1 MPELPEVES
10 VRRGVDEWTTGT
22 TITGAEV
29 IDPRI
34 LGTTSQRRIDPS
46 AIDGFVTAVNG
57 AHILGAERRGKFM
70 WLSLGEGSRPQPGP
84 ADRQN
89 TMLGETPELGI
100 LVHLGMSGQLRIHDP
115 NDELHRHTRAILR
128 LGGSDSELGG
138 RAGDGATN
146 GGAANGGGGV
156 AGVGRELRF
165 VDQRIFGHI
174 GVQPLVHGY
183 GRLVPASA
191 IHIAADPLEPAF
203 DPERVVEAL
212 AKKRTAIKAAL
223 LDQTLVS
230 GIGNIYAD
238 EALFRAGV
246 HPSAVPARTRKSRLV
261 AVLESATKVMTDA
274 LAVGGT
280 SFDALYVN
288 VNGESGYFD
297 RALLVYGRGGQECVR
312 CGTEIARI
320 TVGGRG
326 THFCP
331 ECQKPPRYR

>member
-10 VRRGVDEWTTGT
+10 VRRGVDEWTAGT

-29 IDPRI
+29 ADPRI

-46 AIDGFVTAVNG
+46 AVSGFVSAVTG

-70 WLSLGEGSRPQPGP
+70 WLSLGEGTASS
-84 ADRQN
+84 A
-89 TMLGETPELGI
+89 ELGI
-100 LVHLGMSGQLRIHDP
+100 LVHLGMSGQLRIHTP
-115 NDELHRHTRAILR
+115 GEEIHRHTRAILH
-128 LGGSDSELGG
+128 LDSE
-138 RAGDGATN
+138 
-146 GGAANGGGGV
+146 
-156 AGVGRELRF
+156 RELRF

-191 IHIAADPLEPAF
+191 VHIAVDPLEPAF
-203 DPERVVEAL
+203 DPERVVAEL

-223 LDQTLVS
+223 LDQTLIS

-246 HPSAVPARTRKSRLV
+246 HPLAVPARTRKSRLV
-261 AVLESATKVMTDA
+261 EVLESATKVMSDA

-312 CGTEIARI
+312 CGTEIVKI

-331 ECQKPPRYR
+331 NCQKPPRYR

>member
-10 VRRGVDEWTTGT
+10 VRRGVDEWTAGT

-29 IDPRI
+29 ADPRI

-46 AIDGFVTAVNG
+46 AVSGFVSAVTG

-70 WLSLGEGSRPQPGP
+70 WLSLGEGTASS
-84 ADRQN
+84 A
-89 TMLGETPELGI
+89 ELGI
-100 LVHLGMSGQLRIHDP
+100 LVHLGMSGQLRIHTP
-115 NDELHRHTRAILR
+115 GEEIHRHTRAILH
-128 LGGSDSELGG
+128 LDSE
-138 RAGDGATN
+138 
-146 GGAANGGGGV
+146 
-156 AGVGRELRF
+156 RELRF

-191 IHIAADPLEPAF
+191 VHIAADPLEPAF
-203 DPERVVEAL
+203 DPERVVTEL

-223 LDQTLVS
+223 LDQTLIS

-246 HPSAVPARTRKSRLV
+246 HPLAVPARTRKSRLV
-261 AVLESATKVMTDA
+261 EVLESATKVMSDA

-312 CGTEIARI
+312 CGTEIAKI

-331 ECQKPPRYR
+331 NCQKPPRYR

>member
-10 VRRGVDEWTTGT
+10 VRRGVDEWTAGT

-29 IDPRI
+29 ADPRI
-34 LGTTSQRRIDPS
+34 LGTTSQRRMDPS
-46 AIDGFVTAVNG
+46 AVSGFVSAVAG

-70 WLSLGEGSRPQPGP
+70 WLSLGEGTASS
-84 ADRQN
+84 A
-89 TMLGETPELGI
+89 ELGI
-100 LVHLGMSGQLRIHDP
+100 LVHLGMSGQLRIHTP
-115 NDELHRHTRAILR
+115 GEEIHRHTRAILH
-128 LGGSDSELGG
+128 LDSE
-138 RAGDGATN
+138 
-146 GGAANGGGGV
+146 
-156 AGVGRELRF
+156 RELRF

-191 IHIAADPLEPAF
+191 VHIAADPLEPAF
-203 DPERVVEAL
+203 DPERVVTEL

-223 LDQTLVS
+223 LDQTLIS

-246 HPSAVPARTRKSRLV
+246 HPLAVPARTRKSRLV
-261 AVLESATKVMTDA
+261 EVLESATKVMSDA

-312 CGTEIARI
+312 CGTEIVKI

-331 ECQKPPRYR
+331 NCQKPPRYR

>member
-10 VRRGVDEWTTGT
+10 VRRGVDEWTAGT

-29 IDPRI
+29 AEPRI

-46 AIDGFVTAVNG
+46 AVSGFVSAVTG

-70 WLSLGEGSRPQPGP
+70 WLSLGEGTASS
-84 ADRQN
+84 A
-89 TMLGETPELGI
+89 ELGI
-100 LVHLGMSGQLRIHDP
+100 LVHLGMSGQLRIHTP
-115 NDELHRHTRAILR
+115 GEEIHRHTRAILH
-128 LGGSDSELGG
+128 LDSE
-138 RAGDGATN
+138 
-146 GGAANGGGGV
+146 
-156 AGVGRELRF
+156 RELRF

-191 IHIAADPLEPAF
+191 VHIAADPLEPAF
-203 DPERVVEAL
+203 DPERVVTEL

-223 LDQTLVS
+223 LDQTLIS

-246 HPSAVPARTRKSRLV
+246 HPLAVPARTRKSRLV
-261 AVLESATKVMTDA
+261 EVLESATKVMSDA

-312 CGTEIARI
+312 CGTEIVKI

-331 ECQKPPRYR
+331 NCQKPPRYR

>member
-10 VRRGVDEWTTGT
+10 VRRGVDEWTAGT

-29 IDPRI
+29 ADPRI

-46 AIDGFVTAVNG
+46 AVSGFVSAVTG
-57 AHILGAERRGKFM
+57 AHILKAERRGKFM
-70 WLSLGEGSRPQPGP
+70 WLSLGEGTVLASEPGSGACSP
-84 ADRQN
+84 PR
-89 TMLGETPELGI
+89 PELGI
-100 LVHLGMSGQLRIHDP
+100 LVHLGMSGQLRVHSP
-115 NDELHRHTRAILR
+115 GEELHRHTRAVLH
-128 LGGSDSELGG
+128 LDSD
-138 RAGDGATN
+138 
-146 GGAANGGGGV
+146 
-156 AGVGRELRF
+156 RELRF

-191 IHIAADPLEPAF
+191 IHIAPDPLEPAF
-203 DPERVVEAL
+203 DPERVVAEL
-212 AKKRTAIKAAL
+212 KKKRTAIKAAL

-246 HPSAVPARTRKSRLV
+246 HPLAVPTRTRKSRLT
-261 AVLESATKVMTDA
+261 AVLESATKVMSDA

-312 CGTEIARI
+312 CGTEIVKI

-326 THFCP
+326 THYCP
-331 ECQKPPRYR
+331 VCQKAPRYRLR

>member
-10 VRRGVDEWTTGT
+10 VRRGVDEWTAGT

-29 IDPRI
+29 ADPRI

-46 AIDGFVTAVNG
+46 AVSGFVSAVTG
-57 AHILGAERRGKFM
+57 AHILGTERRGKFM
-70 WLSLGEGSRPQPGP
+70 WLSLGEGTASS
-84 ADRQN
+84 A
-89 TMLGETPELGI
+89 ELGI
-100 LVHLGMSGQLRIHDP
+100 LVHLGMSGQLRIHTP
-115 NDELHRHTRAILR
+115 GEEIHRHTRAILH
-128 LGGSDSELGG
+128 LDSE
-138 RAGDGATN
+138 
-146 GGAANGGGGV
+146 
-156 AGVGRELRF
+156 RELRF

-191 IHIAADPLEPAF
+191 VHIAADPLEPAF
-203 DPERVVEAL
+203 DPERVVAEL

-223 LDQTLVS
+223 LDQTLIS

-246 HPSAVPARTRKSRLV
+246 HPLAVPARTRKSRLV
-261 AVLESATKVMTDA
+261 EVLESATKVMSDA

-312 CGTEIARI
+312 CGTEIVKI

-331 ECQKPPRYR
+331 NCQKPPRYR

>member
-10 VRRGVDEWTTGT
+10 VRRGVDEWTAGT

-29 IDPRI
+29 ADPRI

-46 AIDGFVTAVNG
+46 AVSGFVSAVTG

-70 WLSLGEGSRPQPGP
+70 WLSLGEGTASS
-84 ADRQN
+84 A
-89 TMLGETPELGI
+89 ELGI
-100 LVHLGMSGQLRIHDP
+100 LVHLGMSGQLRIHTP
-115 NDELHRHTRAILR
+115 GEEIHRHTRAILH
-128 LGGSDSELGG
+128 LDSE
-138 RAGDGATN
+138 
-146 GGAANGGGGV
+146 
-156 AGVGRELRF
+156 RELRF

-191 IHIAADPLEPAF
+191 VHIAADPLEPAF
-203 DPERVVEAL
+203 DPERVVAEL

-223 LDQTLVS
+223 LDQTLIS

-246 HPSAVPARTRKSRLV
+246 HPFAVPARTRKSRLV
-261 AVLESATKVMTDA
+261 EVLESATKVMSDA

-312 CGTEIARI
+312 CGTEIVKI

-331 ECQKPPRYR
+331 NCQKPPRYR

>member
-10 VRRGVDEWTTGT
+10 VRRGVDEWTAGT

-29 IDPRI
+29 ADPRI

-46 AIDGFVTAVNG
+46 AVSGFVSAVTG
-57 AHILGAERRGKFM
+57 AHILRAERRGKFM
-70 WLSLGEGSRPQPGP
+70 WLSLGEGTDLSSPASAGQPLP
-84 ADRQN
+84 R
-89 TMLGETPELGI
+89 PELGI
-100 LVHLGMSGQLRIHDP
+100 LVHLGMSGQLRIHSP
-115 NDELHRHTRAILR
+115 GEEIHRHTRAILH
-128 LGGSDSELGG
+128 LDSD
-138 RAGDGATN
+138 
-146 GGAANGGGGV
+146 
-156 AGVGRELRF
+156 RELRF
-165 VDQRIFGHI
+165 VDQRIFGHL

-191 IHIAADPLEPAF
+191 VHIAADPLEPAF
-203 DPERVVEAL
+203 DPEAVVGEL

-238 EALFRAGV
+238 EALFRARV
-246 HPSAVPARTRKSRLV
+246 HPLSVPARTRKSRLV
-261 AVLESATKVMTDA
+261 AVLESATKVMSDA

-312 CGTEIARI
+312 CGTEIVKI

-326 THFCP
+326 THYCP
-331 ECQKPPRYR
+331 VCQKAPRYRLR

>member
-10 VRRGVDEWTTGT
+10 VRRGVDEWTAGT

-29 IDPRI
+29 ADPRI
-34 LGTTSQRRIDPS
+34 LGTTSQRRIDSS
-46 AIDGFVTAVNG
+46 AVSGFVSAVTG

-70 WLSLGEGSRPQPGP
+70 WLSLGEGTASS
-84 ADRQN
+84 A
-89 TMLGETPELGI
+89 ELGI
-100 LVHLGMSGQLRIHDP
+100 LVHLGMSGQLRIHTP
-115 NDELHRHTRAILR
+115 GEEIHRHTRAILH
-128 LGGSDSELGG
+128 LDSE
-138 RAGDGATN
+138 
-146 GGAANGGGGV
+146 
-156 AGVGRELRF
+156 RELRF

-191 IHIAADPLEPAF
+191 VHIAADPLEPAF
-203 DPERVVEAL
+203 DPERVVTEL

-223 LDQTLVS
+223 LDQTLIS

-246 HPSAVPARTRKSRLV
+246 HPLAVPARTRKSRLV
-261 AVLESATKVMTDA
+261 EVLESATKVMSDA

-312 CGTEIARI
+312 CGTEIVKL

-326 THFCP
+326 THYCP
-331 ECQKPPRYR
+331 VCQKAPRYR

>member
-10 VRRGVDEWTTGT
+10 VRRGVDEWTAGT

-29 IDPRI
+29 ADPRI

-46 AIDGFVTAVNG
+46 AVSGFVSAVTG
-57 AHILGAERRGKFM
+57 AHIRGAERRGKFM
-70 WLSLGEGSRPQPGP
+70 WLSLGEGTASS
-84 ADRQN
+84 A
-89 TMLGETPELGI
+89 ELGI
-100 LVHLGMSGQLRIHDP
+100 LVHLGMSGQLRIHTP
-115 NDELHRHTRAILR
+115 GEEIHRHTRAILH
-128 LGGSDSELGG
+128 LDSE
-138 RAGDGATN
+138 
-146 GGAANGGGGV
+146 
-156 AGVGRELRF
+156 RELRF

-191 IHIAADPLEPAF
+191 VHIAADPLEPAF
-203 DPERVVEAL
+203 DPERVVTEL

-246 HPSAVPARTRKSRLV
+246 HPLAVPARTRKSRLV
-261 AVLESATKVMTDA
+261 EVLESATKVMSDA

-312 CGTEIARI
+312 CATEIVKI

-331 ECQKPPRYR
+331 NCQKPPRYR

>member
-10 VRRGVDEWTTGT
+10 VRRGVDEWTAGT

-29 IDPRI
+29 ADPRI

-46 AIDGFVTAVNG
+46 AVSGFVSAVTG

-70 WLSLGEGSRPQPGP
+70 WLSLGEGTASS
-84 ADRQN
+84 A
-89 TMLGETPELGI
+89 ELGI
-100 LVHLGMSGQLRIHDP
+100 LVHLGMSGQLRIHTP
-115 NDELHRHTRAILR
+115 GEEIHRHTRAILH
-128 LGGSDSELGG
+128 LDSE
-138 RAGDGATN
+138 
-146 GGAANGGGGV
+146 
-156 AGVGRELRF
+156 RELRF

-191 IHIAADPLEPAF
+191 VHIAADPLEPAF
-203 DPERVVEAL
+203 APERVVADL

-223 LDQTLVS
+223 LDQTLIS

-246 HPSAVPARTRKSRLV
+246 HPLAVPARTRKSRLV
-261 AVLESATKVMTDA
+261 EVLESATKVMSDA

-312 CGTEIARI
+312 CGTEIVKI

-331 ECQKPPRYR
+331 NCQKPPRYR

>member
-10 VRRGVDEWTTGT
+10 VRRGVDEWTAGT

-29 IDPRI
+29 ADPRI

-46 AIDGFVTAVNG
+46 AVSGFVSAVTG

-70 WLSLGEGSRPQPGP
+70 WLSLGEGTASS
-84 ADRQN
+84 A
-89 TMLGETPELGI
+89 ELGI
-100 LVHLGMSGQLRIHDP
+100 LVHLGMSGQLRIHTP
-115 NDELHRHTRAILR
+115 GEEIHRHTRAILH
-128 LGGSDSELGG
+128 LDSE
-138 RAGDGATN
+138 
-146 GGAANGGGGV
+146 
-156 AGVGRELRF
+156 RELRF

-191 IHIAADPLEPAF
+191 VHIAADPLEPAF
-203 DPERVVEAL
+203 DPERVVTEL

-246 HPSAVPARTRKSRLV
+246 HPLAVPARTRKSRLV
-261 AVLESATKVMTDA
+261 EVLESATKVMSDA

-312 CGTEIARI
+312 CGTEIVKI

-331 ECQKPPRYR
+331 NCQKPPRYR

>member
-10 VRRGVDEWTTGT
+10 VRRGVDEWTAGT

-29 IDPRI
+29 ADPRI
-34 LGTTSQRRIDPS
+34 LGTTSQRHIDPS
-46 AIDGFVTAVNG
+46 AVSGFVSAVTG

-70 WLSLGEGSRPQPGP
+70 WLSLGEGTVSS
-84 ADRQN
+84 A
-89 TMLGETPELGI
+89 ELGI
-100 LVHLGMSGQLRIHDP
+100 LVHLGMSGQLRIHTP
-115 NDELHRHTRAILR
+115 GEEIHRHTRAILH
-128 LGGSDSELGG
+128 LDSE
-138 RAGDGATN
+138 
-146 GGAANGGGGV
+146 
-156 AGVGRELRF
+156 RELRF

-191 IHIAADPLEPAF
+191 VHIAADPLEPAF
-203 DPERVVEAL
+203 DPERVVTEL

-223 LDQTLVS
+223 LDQTLIS

-246 HPSAVPARTRKSRLV
+246 HPLAVPARTRKSRLV
-261 AVLESATKVMTDA
+261 EVLESATKVMSDA

-288 VNGESGYFD
+288 DNGESGYFD

-312 CGTEIARI
+312 CGTEIVKI

-331 ECQKPPRYR
+331 NCQKPPRYR

>member
-10 VRRGVDEWTTGT
+10 VRRGVDEWTAGT

-29 IDPRI
+29 ADPRI

-46 AIDGFVTAVNG
+46 AVSGFVSAVTG

-70 WLSLGEGSRPQPGP
+70 WLSLGEGTASS
-84 ADRQN
+84 A
-89 TMLGETPELGI
+89 ELGI
-100 LVHLGMSGQLRIHDP
+100 LVHLGMSGQLRIHTP
-115 NDELHRHTRAILR
+115 GEEIHRHTRAILH
-128 LGGSDSELGG
+128 LDSE
-138 RAGDGATN
+138 
-146 GGAANGGGGV
+146 
-156 AGVGRELRF
+156 RELRF

-191 IHIAADPLEPAF
+191 VHIAADPLEPAF
-203 DPERVVEAL
+203 DPERVVTEL

-223 LDQTLVS
+223 LDQTLIS
-230 GIGNIYAD
+230 WIGNIYAD

-246 HPSAVPARTRKSRLV
+246 HPFAVPARTRKSRLV
-261 AVLESATKVMTDA
+261 EVLESATKVMSDA
-274 LAVGGT
+274 LAEGGT

-312 CGTEIARI
+312 CGTEIVKI

-331 ECQKPPRYR
+331 NCQKPPRYR

>member
-10 VRRGVDEWTTGT
+10 VRRGVDEWTAGT

-29 IDPRI
+29 ADPRI

-46 AIDGFVTAVNG
+46 AVSGFVSAVTG

-70 WLSLGEGSRPQPGP
+70 WLSLVEGTASS
-84 ADRQN
+84 A
-89 TMLGETPELGI
+89 ELGI
-100 LVHLGMSGQLRIHDP
+100 LVHLGMSGQLRIHTP
-115 NDELHRHTRAILR
+115 GEEIHRHTRAILH
-128 LGGSDSELGG
+128 LDSE
-138 RAGDGATN
+138 
-146 GGAANGGGGV
+146 
-156 AGVGRELRF
+156 RELRF

-191 IHIAADPLEPAF
+191 VHIAADPLEPAF
-203 DPERVVEAL
+203 DPERVVTEL

-223 LDQTLVS
+223 LDQTLIS

-246 HPSAVPARTRKSRLV
+246 HPLAVPARTRKSRLV
-261 AVLESATKVMTDA
+261 EVLESATKVMSDA

-312 CGTEIARI
+312 CGTEIVKI

-331 ECQKPPRYR
+331 NCQKPPRYR

>member
-10 VRRGVDEWTTGT
+10 VRRGVDEWTAGT

-29 IDPRI
+29 AEPRI

-46 AIDGFVTAVNG
+46 AVSGFVSAVTG

-70 WLSLGEGSRPQPGP
+70 WLSLGEGTVHSAGGVAAGQPMP
-84 ADRQN
+84 R
-89 TMLGETPELGI
+89 PELGI
-100 LVHLGMSGQLRIHDP
+100 LVHLGMSGQLRIHTP
-115 NDELHRHTRAILR
+115 GEEIHRHTRAILH
-128 LGGSDSELGG
+128 LDSE
-138 RAGDGATN
+138 
-146 GGAANGGGGV
+146 
-156 AGVGRELRF
+156 RELRF

-191 IHIAADPLEPAF
+191 VHIAADPLEPAF
-203 DPERVVEAL
+203 DPERVVTEL

-223 LDQTLVS
+223 LDQTLIS

-246 HPSAVPARTRKSRLV
+246 HPLAVPARTRKSRLV
-261 AVLESATKVMTDA
+261 EVLESATKVMSDA

-312 CGTEIARI
+312 CGTEIVKI

-331 ECQKPPRYR
+331 NCQKPPRYR